1 MNSVPLY
8 LSKFN
13 YPLMELKDV
22 WVLERS
28 AYHEQGVIK
37 HFRTSIC
44 EVEYQVV
51 SVCGIA
57 VLGGSL
63 ILNI

>member
-1 MNSVPLY
+1 
-8 LSKFN
+8 
-13 YPLMELKDV
+13 MELKDV

-28 AYHEQGVIK
+28 AYHEQGVSK